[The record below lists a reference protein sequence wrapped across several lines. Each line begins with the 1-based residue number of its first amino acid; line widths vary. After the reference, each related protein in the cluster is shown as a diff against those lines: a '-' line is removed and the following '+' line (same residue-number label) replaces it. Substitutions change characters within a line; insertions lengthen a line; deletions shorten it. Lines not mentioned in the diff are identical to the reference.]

1 MRRAERLAHDP
12 LDQVALLVGG
22 VADDRRAR
30 SPAGLQPGGGFLDR
44 LGPLDLGAAAQP
56 RAGDALLGAEHL
68 EPVAAAVAEPAVVD
82 VGVVAGDDPLHL
94 LVADVKLT
102 LHWLGQSVQTEPE
115 FSMSQGRAR
124 NRYV

>member
-1 MRRAERLAHDP
+1 MEASPTIAALAAP
-12 LDQVALLVGG
+12 PAF
-22 VADDRRAR
+22 
-30 SPAGLQPGGGFLDR
+30 SPAAAFSIASAQSTSAPPR
-44 LGPLDLGAAAQP
+44 SRGPVDP
-56 RAGDALLGAEHL
+56 LLGAEHL